1 MGSRDRANPHDR
13 RAARGWFLTRRT
25 RRARRKTGRA
35 SVAGLDMSAPIPPTA
50 TRSFGARTRADGD
63 PFGGMAGGTA
73 ASRLSASKLLLQ
85 GFCFKAP
92 ASRLPLRGFLL
103 RGSLR
108 DLRVLRVR
116 KEPALPVR
124 GDWVHP
130 PEILKRLV
138 SHEAHGERAAS
149 WGGILHRWKCRGQ
162 DRRAPPLSRPTS
174 GTASEGG
181 RRARTTG
188 GAPFRRRLRREFR
201 ALRENLL
208 TAGTDRPSVLK
219 PAARAEPIPDRRRGA
234 SG

>member
-1 MGSRDRANPHDR
+1 MRLN
-13 RAARGWFLTRRT
+13 RAASG
-25 RRARRKTGRA
+25 AR
-35 SVAGLDMSAPIPPTA
+35 
-50 TRSFGARTRADGD
+50 RSFGFWDFRKSCGFARPCEPTRSARGEGLVSHTENAEGTEENRSGKCRRVGHVCADPSDGD
-63 PFGGMAGGTA
+63 EVLRRPDASGWRSLRRDGGGNGRFEAFCFKA
-73 ASRLSASKLLLQ
+73 PASRLLLQ

-149 WGGILHRWKCRGQ
+149 WRDPAPQEMPRAGPAGAPTVSPDLRDSIGRRTARKNDL
-162 DRRAPPLSRPTS
+162 RRALSTTTPPRVPC
-174 GTASEGG
+174 
-181 RRARTTG
+181 
-188 GAPFRRRLRREFR
+188 P
-201 ALRENLL
+201 
-208 TAGTDRPSVLK
+208 P
-219 PAARAEPIPDRRRGA
+219 
-234 SG
+234 

>member
-149 WGGILHRWKCRGQ
+149 WGDPAPLEMP
-162 DRRAPPLSRPTS
+162 RAGPAGAPTVS
-174 GTASEGG
+174 PDLRDSIG
-181 RRARTTG
+181 RRTAR
-188 GAPFRRRLRREFR
+188 
-201 ALRENLL
+201 
-208 TAGTDRPSVLK
+208 K
-219 PAARAEPIPDRRRGA
+219 KDRRRA
-234 SG
+234 LSTTTPPRVPYPP